1 MSRVRLVAAGLAVV
15 AALGAGT
22 ASAAPATPAWN
33 TQVSTLMKGDKQFTK
48 LATKVAPCA
57 AAAPTVA
64 SARKVRAVAVRNW
77 RAASVR
83 GLRAKNVRMR
93 AAVLRLAKAANS
105 CGLAVPANP
114 GGPVVVTPGTG
125 GFTTTPGLPGSPG
138 APGAPGGGG
147 ATSIT
152 LDLPIRTIL
161 DGLPIDLT
169 AVLNGGVLPQVIQLV
184 PSTGLTDPVC
194 STVGT
199 ACIGV
204 NPATLSSVLTTV
216 TAGVPL
222 VGGLV
227 TQVVGALTGG
237 NLSGILTVQRVSD
250 TVVRIVPAGPLATVR
265 ALLGS
270 LAGAPTT
277 AVAILKATR

>member
-1 MSRVRLVAAGLAVV
+1 MSRVRLVAAGLAIV

-22 ASAAPATPAWN
+22 ATAAPATPAWN

-77 RAASVR
+77 RKASVR

-114 GGPVVVTPGTG
+114 GAPVVVTPGTG
-125 GFTTTPGLPGSPG
+125 GFTTTPGTPG
-138 APGAPGGGG
+138 APGAPGAPGGG

-152 LDLPIRTIL
+152 LDLPIRTVL

-184 PSTGLTDPVC
+184 PSTVLTDPVC

-199 ACIGV
+199 ACVGI

-227 TQVVGALTGG
+227 THVVGALTGG
-237 NLSGILTVQRVSD
+237 DLSGLFTVQRVSD

>member
-1 MSRVRLVAAGLAVV
+1 MSRVRLVAAGLAIV

-22 ASAAPATPAWN
+22 ATAAPATPAWN

-114 GGPVVVTPGTG
+114 GAPVVVTPGTG
-125 GFTTTPGLPGSPG
+125 GFTTTPGTPG
-138 APGAPGGGG
+138 APGAPGAPGGG

-152 LDLPIRTIL
+152 LDLPIRTVL

-199 ACIGV
+199 ACVGI

-237 NLSGILTVQRVSD
+237 DLSGLFTVQRVSD